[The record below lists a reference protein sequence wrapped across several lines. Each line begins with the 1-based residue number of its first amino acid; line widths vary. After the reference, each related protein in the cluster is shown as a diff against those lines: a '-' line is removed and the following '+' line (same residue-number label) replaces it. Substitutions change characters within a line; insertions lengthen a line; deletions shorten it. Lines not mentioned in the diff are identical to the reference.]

1 MASTSGVPVKF
12 DKIAKSFGVVRV
24 LEELS
29 LDIQP
34 GEFLVLLGASGSG
47 KTTALRI
54 LAGLE
59 TASSG
64 RITIGGNDVTDVLP
78 KYRDV
83 SMVFQSYALY
93 PNMSVAEN
101 ISFGLEIKGV
111 AKAERD
117 KAIASVAETLQI
129 SHLLD
134 RKPSQLDRK
143 STRLNSSH
151 EWISR
156 MPSSA

>member
-54 LAGLE
+54 LAGL
-59 TASSG
+59 
-64 RITIGGNDVTDVLP
+64 
-78 KYRDV
+78 
-83 SMVFQSYALY
+83 
-93 PNMSVAEN
+93 
-101 ISFGLEIKGV
+101 
-111 AKAERD
+111 
-117 KAIASVAETLQI
+117 
-129 SHLLD
+129 
-134 RKPSQLDRK
+134 
-143 STRLNSSH
+143 
-151 EWISR
+151 
-156 MPSSA
+156 

>member
-64 RITIGGNDVTDVLP
+64 RITIDGQ
-78 KYRDV
+78 DV
-83 SMVFQSYALY
+83 SGISLQSLRSHI
-93 PNMSVAEN
+93 SVVSQEAFLFNGTIREN
-101 ISFGLEIKGV
+101 ILYG
-111 AKAERD
+111 
-117 KAIASVAETLQI
+117 
-129 SHLLD
+129 
-134 RKPSQLDRK
+134 QLDA
-143 STRLNSSH
+143 SLI
-151 EWISR
+151 EFLQ
-156 MPSSA
+156 